1 MSVPIQFKP
10 YDYQLYNI
18 RRMIAEDALGLF
30 LAMGLGKTVITLTV
44 VNDLKYNRF
53 AVRRCLVVAPKKVAE
68 ATWTNEAAKWQ
79 HLQHLRVIPV
89 TGSVQQRIRALNT
102 PGDVWVMSRDNVV
115 WLTEHYRNAWPFDM
129 VVLDELS
136 SFKNYAAQRTKA
148 LGWIRPHIK
157 RIVGLTGTP
166 APNGLMD
173 LWAQINLLKPRA
185 LEKNITHYRTR
196 YFERNYN
203 GHGYTPKPGADEAIQ
218 SLIRDFC
225 ISMKAEDYLELPDC
239 VTNVIP
245 VVLDSKA
252 KKQYD
257 KLEAEAALQM
267 EDAEITAL
275 NAAALTNKLLQLC
288 NGAVYTEEP
297 VLGADGK
304 PEQDKDGVYKTQR
317 RTIELHDNKIEAF
330 MELIEQ
336 LSGAPALVFYS
347 YQHDKDRILQ
357 ALSKSGLRIRELQT
371 PQDQLD
377 WNAGQVD
384 ILLAH
389 PASAAY
395 GLNLQDG
402 GNHVIWFG
410 LTWSL
415 ELYQQAN
422 GRLHR
427 QGQKQKVILHH
438 LVVQGGADED
448 VMAALEGK
456 AETQDKLLEA
466 LKARI
471 DNAKRLGI

>member
-1 MSVPIQFKP
+1 MSAAAERKAFTPWP
-10 YDYQLYNI
+10 YQKYCINRL
-18 RRMIAEDALGLF
+18 IAEEALGLF
-30 LAMGLGKTVITLTV
+30 LDLGLGKTAITLTA

-53 AVRRCLVVAPKKVAE
+53 AIRRCLVVAPKKVAE
-68 ATWTNEAAKWQ
+68 ATWTTEAAKWQ
-79 HLQHLRVIPV
+79 HLKHLRVIPV
-89 TGSVQQRIRALNT
+89 LGSQQKRIRALNT
-102 PGDVWVMSRDNVV
+102 PGDIWVINRDNIK
-115 WLTEHYRNAWPFDM
+115 WLVEQYRNAWPFDM
-129 VVLDELS
+129 VILDELS
-136 SFKNYAAQRTKA
+136 SFKNHQAQRFKA
-148 LGWIRPHIK
+148 LTWIRPHIK

-166 APNGLMD
+166 APNGLLD
-173 LWAQINLLKPRA
+173 LWAQVFLLDQGNR
-185 LEKNITHYRTR
+185 LEKNITSFRTK
-196 YFERNYN
+196 YCEKNYN
-203 GHGYTPKPGADEAIQ
+203 GFGYKAKPGADTVIHQ
-218 SLIRDFC
+218 RLGDIC

-245 VVLDSKA
+245 VVLDPKA
-252 KKQYD
+252 KEQYK
-257 KLEAEAALQM
+257 KLETEMLLAVE
-267 EDAEITAL
+267 ETEITATS
-275 NAAALTNKLLQLC
+275 AATLTGKLLQLC
-288 NGAVYTEEP
+288 NGALY
-297 VLGADGK
+297 DG
-304 PEQDKDGVYKTQR
+304 DRNVH
-317 RTIELHDNKIEAF
+317 ELHDCKLEAF

-336 LSGAPALVFYS
+336 LNGKPALVFYS
-347 YQHDKDRILQ
+347 YQHDLTRLHK
-357 ALSKSGLRIRELQT
+357 ALKGSGLRVRELKT

-402 GNHVIWFG
+402 GNHVVWYG

-438 LVVQGGADED
+438 LVVQGGADQD

-456 AETQDKLLEA
+456 AATQDALLEA

-471 DNAKRLGI
+471 KEIKDN